1 MSILNDMGNTP
12 LVKLKNPFGDNY
24 AQVYLKMEEFNPGG
38 SIKSRV
44 ALQMIED
51 AEIAGI
57 LNPGATLIE
66 PTGGNTGIGLAVA
79 CSLKGYQLVL
89 TIPDNFSAEKIEV
102 LKKYG
107 AKVTL
112 ADHRIGNDCHIK
124 KARELLKDNPDWIC
138 LNQFENPSNPKA
150 HYLYTANEIIEQL
163 NTPIDCFVSVIGS
176 GGTITGIS
184 KRLKEYNPEIK
195 IIGVEPKGCNILNNI
210 YIPHKIQATAVGKVG
225 NFFDKSMI
233 NEMVSVDFEEVQKI
247 RNYLSF
253 NQGIFVGISSGA
265 NVLAAFNESKKW
277 DSSKTIVTIA
287 PDSGR
292 SYLELFNWPSQAF
305 L

>member
-24 AQVYLKMEEFNPGG
+24 AQVCLKMEEFNPGG

-287 PDSGR
+287 P
-292 SYLELFNWPSQAF
+292 
-305 L
+305 

>member
-66 PTGGNTGIGLAVA
+66 PTGGNTGIGLAMA

-265 NVLAAFNESKKW
+265 NVLAAFNESKKL

-292 SYLELFNWPSQAF
+292 SYLELFNQ
-305 L
+305 

>member
-265 NVLAAFNESKKW
+265 NVLVAFNESKKW

-292 SYLELFNWPSQAF
+292 SYLELFNQ
-305 L
+305 

>member
-66 PTGGNTGIGLAVA
+66 PTGGNTWIGLAVA

-292 SYLELFNWPSQAF
+292 SYLELFNQ
-305 L
+305 

>member
-292 SYLELFNWPSQAF
+292 SYLELFNQ
-305 L
+305 

>member
-292 SYLELFNWPSQAF
+292 SYLELFN

>member
-1 MSILNDMGNTP
+1 MSILKDMGNTP
-12 LVKLKNPFGDNY
+12 LVKLKNPFGDNF

-57 LNPGATLIE
+57 LNPGTTLIE

-292 SYLELFNWPSQAF
+292 SYLELFNQ
-305 L
+305 

>member
-38 SIKSRV
+38 SIKSRG

-57 LNPGATLIE
+57 LNPGTTLIE
-66 PTGGNTGIGLAVA
+66 PTGGNTGIGLTVA

-292 SYLELFNWPSQAF
+292 SYLELFNQ
-305 L
+305 

>member
-1 MSILNDMGNTP
+1 
-12 LVKLKNPFGDNY
+12 
-24 AQVYLKMEEFNPGG
+24 
-38 SIKSRV
+38 
-44 ALQMIED
+44 MIED

-124 KARELLKDNPDWIC
+124 KARELLKDKDNPDWIC

-277 DSSKTIVTIA
+277 DSSKTKVTIA

-292 SYLELFNWPSQAF
+292 SYLELFNQ
-305 L
+305 

>member
-1 MSILNDMGNTP
+1 MSILKDMGNTP
-12 LVKLKNPFGDNY
+12 LVKLKNPFGDNF

-66 PTGGNTGIGLAVA
+66 PTGGKTGIGLAVA

-124 KARELLKDNPDWIC
+124 KARELLKDNPD
-138 LNQFENPSNPKA
+138 
-150 HYLYTANEIIEQL
+150 
-163 NTPIDCFVSVIGS
+163 
-176 GGTITGIS
+176 
-184 KRLKEYNPEIK
+184 
-195 IIGVEPKGCNILNNI
+195 
-210 YIPHKIQATAVGKVG
+210 
-225 NFFDKSMI
+225 
-233 NEMVSVDFEEVQKI
+233 
-247 RNYLSF
+247 
-253 NQGIFVGISSGA
+253 
-265 NVLAAFNESKKW
+265 
-277 DSSKTIVTIA
+277 
-287 PDSGR
+287 
-292 SYLELFNWPSQAF
+292 
-305 L
+305 

>member
-1 MSILNDMGNTP
+1 MSILKDMGNTP
-12 LVKLKNPFGDNY
+12 LVKLKNPFGDNF

-57 LNPGATLIE
+57 LNPGTTLIE
-66 PTGGNTGIGLAVA
+66 PTGGNTGIGLTVA

-184 KRLKEYNPEIK
+184 KRLKEYNLEIK
-195 IIGVEPKGCNILNNI
+195 IIGVEPKGCNILNNMGTSKNTSRASRASSLSSI
-210 YIPHKIQATAVGKVG
+210 YSLFLV
-225 NFFDKSMI
+225 NFC
-233 NEMVSVDFEEVQKI
+233 
-247 RNYLSF
+247 L
-253 NQGIFVGISSGA
+253 
-265 NVLAAFNESKKW
+265 
-277 DSSKTIVTIA
+277 
-287 PDSGR
+287 
-292 SYLELFNWPSQAF
+292 
-305 L
+305 

>member
-79 CSLKGYQLVL
+79 CSLKCYQLVL

-292 SYLELFNWPSQAF
+292 SYLELFNQ
-305 L
+305 

>member
-292 SYLELFNWPSQAF
+292 SYLELFKRKN
-305 L
+305 

>member
-184 KRLKEYNPEIK
+184 KRLKEYNPEIN
-195 IIGVEPKGCNILNNI
+195 IIGVEPKWCNILNNI

-292 SYLELFNWPSQAF
+292 SYLELFNQ
-305 L
+305 

>member
-287 PDSGR
+287 PDSSR
-292 SYLELFNWPSQAF
+292 SYLELFNQ
-305 L
+305 

>member
-277 DSSKTIVTIA
+277 DSSKTIVTKA
-287 PDSGR
+287 P
-292 SYLELFNWPSQAF
+292 WPSQAF

>member
-57 LNPGATLIE
+57 LNPGTTLIE

-292 SYLELFNWPSQAF
+292 SYLELFNQ
-305 L
+305 

>member
-277 DSSKTIVTIA
+277 DSSKTKVTIA

-292 SYLELFNWPSQAF
+292 SYLELFNQ
-305 L
+305 

>member
-66 PTGGNTGIGLAVA
+66 PTGGNTGIGLAMA

-292 SYLELFNWPSQAF
+292 SYLELFNQ
-305 L
+305 

>member
-1 MSILNDMGNTP
+1 MSILKDMGNTP
-12 LVKLKNPFGDNY
+12 LVKLKNPFGDNF

-292 SYLELFNWPSQAF
+292 SYLELFNQ
-305 L
+305 

>member
-89 TIPDNFSAEKIEV
+89 TIDHLQLQVRQKRRLILKFSTESI
-102 LKKYG
+102 
-107 AKVTL
+107 
-112 ADHRIGNDCHIK
+112 
-124 KARELLKDNPDWIC
+124 
-138 LNQFENPSNPKA
+138 S
-150 HYLYTANEIIEQL
+150 LY
-163 NTPIDCFVSVIGS
+163 
-176 GGTITGIS
+176 
-184 KRLKEYNPEIK
+184 
-195 IIGVEPKGCNILNNI
+195 
-210 YIPHKIQATAVGKVG
+210 
-225 NFFDKSMI
+225 
-233 NEMVSVDFEEVQKI
+233 
-247 RNYLSF
+247 
-253 NQGIFVGISSGA
+253 
-265 NVLAAFNESKKW
+265 
-277 DSSKTIVTIA
+277 
-287 PDSGR
+287 
-292 SYLELFNWPSQAF
+292 
-305 L
+305 

>member
-150 HYLYTANEIIEQL
+150 HYLYTANELIEQL

-292 SYLELFNWPSQAF
+292 SYLELFNQ
-305 L
+305 

>member
-102 LKKYG
+102 SKKYG

-292 SYLELFNWPSQAF
+292 SYLELFNQ
-305 L
+305 

>member
-1 MSILNDMGNTP
+1 MGNTP

-292 SYLELFNWPSQAF
+292 SYLELFNQ
-305 L
+305 

>member
-1 MSILNDMGNTP
+1 
-12 LVKLKNPFGDNY
+12 
-24 AQVYLKMEEFNPGG
+24 
-38 SIKSRV
+38 
-44 ALQMIED
+44 MIED

-124 KARELLKDNPDWIC
+124 KARELLKDNPDQIC

-150 HYLYTANEIIEQL
+150 HYLYTANELIEGHL
-163 NTPIDCFVSVIGS
+163 
-176 GGTITGIS
+176 
-184 KRLKEYNPEIK
+184 
-195 IIGVEPKGCNILNNI
+195 
-210 YIPHKIQATAVGKVG
+210 
-225 NFFDKSMI
+225 
-233 NEMVSVDFEEVQKI
+233 
-247 RNYLSF
+247 
-253 NQGIFVGISSGA
+253 
-265 NVLAAFNESKKW
+265 
-277 DSSKTIVTIA
+277 
-287 PDSGR
+287 
-292 SYLELFNWPSQAF
+292 
-305 L
+305 

>member
-253 NQGIFVGISSGA
+253 NQGIFVVISSGA

-292 SYLELFNWPSQAF
+292 SYLELFNQ
-305 L
+305 

>member
-112 ADHRIGNDCHIK
+112 VDHRIGNDCHIK

-292 SYLELFNWPSQAF
+292 SYLELFNQ
-305 L
+305 

>member
-195 IIGVEPKGCNILNNI
+195 IIGVEPKECNILNNI

-233 NEMVSVDFEEVQKI
+233 NEIVSVDFEEVQKI

-277 DSSKTIVTIA
+277 DSSKTKVTIA

-292 SYLELFNWPSQAF
+292 SYLELFNQ
-305 L
+305 

>member
-1 MSILNDMGNTP
+1 MSILNDMGNTL

-292 SYLELFNWPSQAF
+292 SYLELFNQ
-305 L
+305 

>member
-79 CSLKGYQLVL
+79 CSLKDYQLVL

-124 KARELLKDNPDWIC
+124 KARELLKDNPDWIR

-292 SYLELFNWPSQAF
+292 SYLELFNQ
-305 L
+305 

>member
-233 NEMVSVDFEEVQKI
+233 NEIVSVDFEEVQKI

-292 SYLELFNWPSQAF
+292 SYLELFNQ
-305 L
+305 

>member
-79 CSLKGYQLVL
+79 CSLKGYHLVL

-210 YIPHKIQATAVGKVG
+210 YIPHKIQATAVGKAG

-292 SYLELFNWPSQAF
+292 SYLELFNQ
-305 L
+305 